1 MDATAALI
9 LFSAICAAVAIIAG
23 LAVPRA
29 WVWNWADAVYYPIAI
44 VGVVFLF
51 ISNERSRS
59 LDALQRDV
67 GEAERRVIDQ
77 EKAKPEFNAR
87 NFQPVFL
94 DSSYGLLKSE
104 IDLGDAC
111 ARIPDVTIKC
121 ITAKRHAEIA
131 HSVFDGFNIP
141 KTLAEDTSTAETIK
155 DFCDRGYR
163 FIDALQTN
171 VPIDNSVY
179 GALKASFADL
189 AKRNLTPADV
199 GTTEEAR
206 DAFDAAQSREAETVL
221 RLVTGESAKLIREY
235 YENERQYATNLFSS
249 LSMCLRIPGAD
260 RQNLGRFEQWASE
273 GAKAK
278 GDLNTLTANIKALK
292 DSPPELSTWEKSIK
306 FILNNLWSFILV
318 AALSLKF
325 ARGLS
330 QLRRPPP
337 PAPAAQA

>member
-9 LFSAICAAVAIIAG
+9 VFGAICAAAAIIAG

-67 GEAERRVIDQ
+67 GEAERRIIDQ

-121 ITAKRHAEIA
+121 ITAKKNAEIA

-163 FIDALQTN
+163 LIDALQTN
-171 VPIDNSVY
+171 VPIDNPVY
-179 GALKASFADL
+179 AALKTSFADL
-189 AKRNLTPADV
+189 AKRNLSPSDV

-206 DAFDAAQSREAETVL
+206 DAFDAAQSREAESVL
-221 RLVTGESAKLIREY
+221 RLVTGESAKHSQGILRKRAAIRDESVY
-235 YENERQYATNLFSS
+235 VPFDVPQNSRSGQTKPGPLRTMGVRRRQ
-249 LSMCLRIPGAD
+249 G
-260 RQNLGRFEQWASE
+260 QGGSE
-273 GAKAK
+273 
-278 GDLNTLTANIKALK
+278 
-292 DSPPELSTWEKSIK
+292 
-306 FILNNLWSFILV
+306 WSFILV

-330 QLRRPPP
+330 QLRRPRLTPLQTAPP
-337 PAPAAQA
+337 DADNRGL